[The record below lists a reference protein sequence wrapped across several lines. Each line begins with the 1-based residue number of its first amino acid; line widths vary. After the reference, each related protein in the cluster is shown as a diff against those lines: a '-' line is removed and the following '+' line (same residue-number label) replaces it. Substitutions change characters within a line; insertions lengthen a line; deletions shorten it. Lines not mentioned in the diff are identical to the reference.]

1 MALWRVL
8 EYAKIKFSRV
18 SIVRTLAGMD
28 GGFLPMQKELRRASR
43 LQADFGSCLVCEPC
57 FCLQHK
63 QKVVRTRHPS
73 QNKTKRTPIWCP
85 LVLAGMDGFEPSKC
99 QSQSLVPYR
108 LATSQYC
115 FSILSHFI
123 LVVKHFIKKIIFCSF
138 LFKILLSFRSFYSL
152 FLALFCLQ

>member
-1 MALWRVL
+1 M
-8 EYAKIKFSRV
+8 
-18 SIVRTLAGMD
+18 
-28 GGFLPMQKELRRASR
+28 ASR
-43 LQADFGSCLVCEPC
+43 QRRGFCPRLMLTSRQRLRAKERTIFVLQRNTKWSNLY
-57 FCLQHK
+57 
-63 QKVVRTRHPS
+63 HP
-73 QNKTKRTPIWCP
+73 TKRKKNRPSIDG
-85 LVLAGMDGFEPSKC
+85 LLSLAGMDGFEPSKC